1 MSGGDT
7 DVAPVL
13 ALCAA
18 ALDLSSKGHLSR
30 AADRWQQ
37 AVFAAQALGHPDCV
51 VVAWCQLEAAQNEL
65 AQIAVQDA
73 PAKEKNRLRFQRK
86 VALTATVLPALR
98 RRRAAG
104 TLAPG
109 ACREW
114 EERFRVGRAQLN
126 TQVTVEGAAAT
137 VDQMDEFSK
146 QCVHCNHLYF
156 LSVMIQPGIAR
167 SDRRLARTGSGRWW
181 ATKLR

>member
-1 MSGGDT
+1 M
-7 DVAPVL
+7 APVL

-104 TLAPG
+104 TLVPG

-146 QCVHCNHLYF
+146 QCVSP
-156 LSVMIQPGIAR
+156 LSPPEYESFFILAIQPALAR
-167 SDRRLARTGSGRWW
+167 ADRRLARAGLGRWW
-181 ATKLR
+181 VTRLQ